1 MPDSMEGIQASI
13 AIGISGPTRTGS
25 IDAEA
30 LLRSAQSAAALLEDR
45 ETERA
50 ATLALGRC
58 LLWRGRI
65 DEAGAVVAPRTIER
79 CSGVR
84 VGARGAHPPGV
95 RCGGTRRPRRIPGA
109 RVCGNIEVLRA
120 MPPSLRER

>member
-13 AIGISGPTRTGS
+13 AIGTLWTDDDRL

-30 LLRSAQSAAALLEDR
+30 LLRSVHSAAALVEDR

-50 ATLALGRC
+50 ATLALARC

-65 DEAGAVVAPRTIER
+65 DEAGAVVAPLLSNAAPACAWALAARIR
-79 CSGVR
+79 LASG
-84 VGARGAHPPGV
+84 
-95 RCGGTRRPRRIPGA
+95 GGTRRHAASRA
-109 RVCGNIEVLRA
+109 RVRGNIEVRR
-120 MPPSLRER
+120 MPPCRVAQR